1 MLILNIVPFLLLLTI
16 TQANV
21 NLYVLADNFLN
32 GSAVVVGNYDN
43 VLDNSTLSIGTDPTY
58 LYYDSRYITYYPG
71 GSPSIWWVLVFNDD
85 RKLELALRGQDREN
99 MPGAINVTIGDNG
112 CVAFNGSNSLFYY
125 GNSFYS
131 YPNGGAPYSAI
142 PVNLYAKHM
151 L

>member
-71 GSPSIWWVLVFNDD
+71 GSPVFGGYWYSMMIANWSWLFEDKTVKTCLV
-85 RKLELALRGQDREN
+85 Q
-99 MPGAINVTIGDNG
+99 
-112 CVAFNGSNSLFYY
+112 
-125 GNSFYS
+125 
-131 YPNGGAPYSAI
+131 
-142 PVNLYAKHM
+142 
-151 L
+151 